1 MERNVRM
8 LQASGK
14 KKGAPKKKEPD
25 QVLCGTPIYAARQRR
40 VAAEARKE
48 QIPELPL
55 EVTQIAKVEEYL
67 EYPSMSWGMEYPLEL
82 EKYQETDEYLPIP
95 PPGSSV
101 GRPLE
106 FDRAIN
112 KDAPRTAPAGTQAC
126 DGTACLLYTSP
137 SPRD

>member
-1 MERNVRM
+1 MERDVRM
-8 LQASGK
+8 LQATGK
-14 KKGAPKKKEPD
+14 KGVPKKKEPD

-67 EYPSMSWGMEYPLEL
+67 EYPPISWSMEYPLGL
-82 EKYQETDEYLPIP
+82 EKYQDTDEYLPIP

-106 FDRAIN
+106 FDQWRISGNYRCRCCA
-112 KDAPRTAPAGTQAC
+112 RH
-126 DGTACLLYTSP
+126 DGHHARLGLVEQQ
-137 SPRD
+137 R